1 MSPVY
6 SLAHLRADLH
16 SRLASTTDPVLA
28 FALRNQITNLVKLDN
43 RARVVIS
50 LARDNNNAARL
61 RTANLTSAALIKP
74 DKTTHWSYNDAT
86 ASAAKRAEKS
96 RQAYV
101 TFFSVQPDTDTLT
114 TINTLGGWKKTLAA
128 LNLSYFL
135 DIDASTLAEDRE
147 VFLTIFTKKL
157 TNYTPQTSV

>member
-1 MSPVY
+1 MVGF
-6 SLAHLRADLH
+6 SLL
-16 SRLASTTDPVLA
+16 
-28 FALRNQITNLVKLDN
+28 QLDN

-50 LARDNNNAARL
+50 LARDNTNATRL
-61 RTANLTSAALIKP
+61 RTANLTSAALVKP
-74 DKTTHWSYNDAT
+74 DKQTHWSYDDAT
-86 ASAAKRAEKS
+86 ASAAKRAERS

-101 TFFSVQPDTDTLT
+101 TFFNVQPDANTLT
-114 TINTLGGWKKTLAA
+114 AINTLGGWKKTLAA

-147 VFLTIFTKKL
+147 VFLNIFTKKL